1 MRKYRPGCLVYYSHK
16 LIERSSDLQMSSY
29 LSTNFL
35 HVPVQS
41 AYRKFH
47 STETALLKVV
57 NDMRLSVDN
66 GNAVILALLHQSA
79 AIDTVDHQILF
90 QRLQHRFGFNDTVLG
105 WWHLLFAR
113 RKPIIKKCH
122 SVKKQLGT

>member
-1 MRKYRPGCLVYYSHK
+1 MRKYRPVCLVYYSHK

-66 GNAVILALLHQSA
+66 ENAVILALLHQSA
-79 AIDTVDHQILF
+79 AFDTVDH
-90 QRLQHRFGFNDTVLG
+90 
-105 WWHLLFAR
+105 
-113 RKPIIKKCH
+113 
-122 SVKKQLGT
+122 